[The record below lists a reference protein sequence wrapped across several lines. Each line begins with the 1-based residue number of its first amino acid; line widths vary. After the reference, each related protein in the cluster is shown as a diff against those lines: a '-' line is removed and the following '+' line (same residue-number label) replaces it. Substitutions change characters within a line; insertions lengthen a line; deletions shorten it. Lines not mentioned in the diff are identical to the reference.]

1 MGILKFGAVLS
12 AGVLIVNAAS
22 NMANDYWFKID
33 FKVDLI
39 KEIEINSNLSDE
51 KKMAATKAI
60 TG

>member
-1 MGILKFGAVLS
+1 MRQAIWRMIIGLK
-12 AGVLIVNAAS
+12 LI
-22 NMANDYWFKID
+22 

-39 KEIEINSNLSDE
+39 KEIEINSNFSNE